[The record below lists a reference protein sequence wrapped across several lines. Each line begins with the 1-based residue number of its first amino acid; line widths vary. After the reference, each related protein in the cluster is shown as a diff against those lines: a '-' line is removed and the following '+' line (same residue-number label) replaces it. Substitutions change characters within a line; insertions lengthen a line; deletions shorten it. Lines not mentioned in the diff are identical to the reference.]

1 MSEKA
6 QNQATEEPAPIKE
19 SDANRVT
26 PEESERASRGQEE
39 TAEEDSAPADDQ

>member
-6 QNQATEEPAPIKE
+6 QGQGSEEPAPIKE

-26 PEESERASRGQEE
+26 PEESERASRGPRES
-39 TAEEDSAPADDQ
+39 TEEDTAQDDDQ